1 MAKHIK
7 NINCAVCNKQSN
19 VITLYKE
26 NFKIKD
32 INPETYTSRRIPDR
46 AHFRI
51 VRCLECGLTF
61 SNPIIDPEII
71 IRSYR
76 ESEVPIVDD
85 LENAAEIYMNYIKKH
100 LNLLW
105 SQSKVLDIGCGN
117 GFFLKKIKDRG
128 CKDYYGL
135 EPSRKAANFLPKGI
149 SKKRII
155 INTFNSGHFQKDYFD
170 LVCSFQVIDHI
181 LNPNQFIKDCFKIL
195 KPGGYC
201 FLINHDAKSLTANIL
216 GERSPII
223 DVQHIYL
230 FDKRTIK
237 KIFENNNFLVT
248 KVFNT
253 RSIYT
258 LQYWIDM
265 APLNSSTKRLL
276 SRIFSPLLRL
286 KIPLRVGNMAIIAQ
300 KPR

>member
-1 MAKHIK
+1 MTKHIK

-32 INPETYTSRRIPDR
+32 INPKTYTSRRIPDR

-61 SNPIIDPEII
+61 SNPIIDPKII
-71 IRSYR
+71 TRSYR

-105 SQSKVLDIGCGN
+105 SKSKVLDIGCGN
-117 GFFLKKIKDRG
+117 GFFLKKIATQG

-135 EPSRKAANFLPKGI
+135 EPSKQAVDFLPKEI
-149 SKKRII
+149 NKKRII
-155 INTFNSGHFQKDYFD
+155 IDTFGSKHFQKDYFD
-170 LVCSFQVIDHI
+170 LICSFQVLDHI
-181 LNPNQFIKDCFKIL
+181 LEPNQFIKDCFTIL
-195 KPGGYC
+195 KPGGYS
-201 FLINHDAKSLTANIL
+201 FLIIHDAKSLTAKIL
-216 GERSPII
+216 GEKSPII

-230 FDKRTIK
+230 FDKKTIK
-237 KIFENNNFLVT
+237 KIFENHNFSVL

-253 RSIYT
+253 KNLYT
-258 LQYWIDM
+258 LHYWINM
-265 APLNSSTKRLL
+265 APVGRTLKHLL
-276 SRIFSPLLRL
+276 FKIFSPLLKL
-286 KIPLRVGNMAIIAQ
+286 KVPLRVGNMAIIVQ
-300 KPR
+300 KPK